1 VGPRGAIPAS
11 VSQVAEAEPAARA
24 APAGG
29 RAERLVLLARS
40 PRAPTVVFAVLAA
53 LAAILILLAGRGTI
67 FFFDEWNLVLDRRG
81 WSVSTLLDPHEG
93 HLVLVPV
100 LIYKALFGLVGL
112 QPYWPYRV
120 VDLSLHLACAALI
133 YAIVRRRLG
142 GWAAVGVAA
151 LVLFLGSAWE
161 VLLWPFQI
169 AYLGALVAGLGAW
182 LVLQEPGRGRD
193 WAGALLLLIALAS
206 SGVGVPIALGVLV
219 ALLLV
224 EGARRRAWVA
234 VGPLVLYGIWLL
246 ADGLQHPASAGGVKL
261 ANLPDAP
268 AFMAKMAAAGAGGI
282 AGIGLDWGQ
291 VLLAL
296 LVVLVVARIA
306 RHALTPWLTAALV
319 MALSFWALT
328 ALGRAQVGDPQ
339 APRYIYP
346 TAVFLLLALVE
357 LPVGAGRARLAWGP
371 APCVM
376 AVLAVAFA
384 ALGNSAALRDGG
396 RTLRDATNAV
406 MPALA
411 AVELGGN
418 TVAPDYRVEPT
429 KAPQITAARYLATVR
444 DLGSPLPTGLIGQ
457 LRPPNNAATIDGRIL
472 PAERIGLSPR
482 APTPG
487 ATAPAIVL
495 RVNGAAQPD
504 GAGCLRFAPTR
515 VPSALDLRVAPGA
528 TLAVT
533 NAGRPPVQLRTRRF
547 GPDFPT
553 DALGEVPAG
562 QSRSIAFPR
571 DKSGAPWIVRVSP
584 AQPVVACLAG

>member
-1 VGPRGAIPAS
+1 V
-11 VSQVAEAEPAARA
+11 
-24 APAGG
+24 
-29 RAERLVLLARS
+29 LARS

-67 FFFDEWNLVLDRRG
+67 FFYDEWNFVLDRRG

-112 QPYWPYRV
+112 EPYWPYRV
-120 VDLSLHLACAALI
+120 VELVLHLACAALI

-151 LVLFLGSAWE
+151 LILFLGSAWE
-161 VLLWPFQI
+161 VLLWPFQV

-224 EGARRRAWVA
+224 PGARGRAWVA
-234 VGPLVLYGIWLL
+234 AGPLVLYGIWLL

-357 LPVGAGRARLAWGP
+357 LPVVAGRARLAWGP
-371 APCVM
+371 AACVM

-384 ALGNSAALRDGG
+384 ALGNTASLRDGG
-396 RTLRDATNAV
+396 RTLRDATNTV

-411 AVELGGN
+411 AVEVGGDA
-418 TVAPDYRVEPT
+418 VPPSYQVEAS
-429 KAPQITAARYLATVR
+429 KAPQITAGRYRATVR

-457 LRPPNNAATIDGRIL
+457 LRPPNNAAIVDGRTL
-472 PAERIGLSPR
+472 PAEGIALSPR
-482 APTPG
+482 QPAPGPTAPTVVER
-487 ATAPAIVL
+487 I
-495 RVNGAAQPD
+495 NGTVRSA
-504 GAGCLRFAPTR
+504 GVGCLRFAPTR
-515 VPSALDLRVAPGA
+515 IPSALDLQVRPGS
-528 TLAVT
+528 TLVVT
-533 NAGRPPVQLRTRRF
+533 NVGRPTVQVRARRF
-547 GPDFPT
+547 APDFPT
-553 DALGEVPAG
+553 DALGDVPAG
-562 QSRSIAFPR
+562 QSRSVTFPR
-571 DKSGAPWIVRVSP
+571 DASAAPWVVRASP
-584 AQPVVACLAG
+584 AQPVVACVAP